1 MVCRSGKIN
10 HAKNNQLNQ
19 NYKKGTKLMP
29 NKTKKEFI
37 NSVQHILFKDYQN
50 FKSDLRGLINANHL
64 PDYYKVET
72 LFEMVEEIREG
83 N

>member
-1 MVCRSGKIN
+1 
-10 HAKNNQLNQ
+10 
-19 NYKKGTKLMP
+19 MP

-37 NSVQHILFKDYQN
+37 NSVQHILFKEYQH
-50 FKSDLRGLINANHL
+50 FKSDLRKLINEHHL